1 MHRKVDHMNNKNK
14 ESNGWIVAIIF
25 IVLILIFSSLNNN
38 DYDYLDVDDNDY
50 QYSNRV
56 FSVIA
61 SSENEVLDSKI
72 KDFAK
77 KNDLKISIIYDDT
90 LKITKRLN
98 KGEQFDAVWLS
109 NSIWMYAV
117 DSSKVKISDTKS
129 TSINPVVFGI
139 KKSKAKELGFV
150 DKDIYTKDI
159 VSAVQSGKLKFSM
172 SNPVTTNSGAS
183 AYLGILTTLAGS
195 PEVLTSEMLKNE
207 ELKEKLKTFFTGLE
221 RSSGDEDYLEEMF
234 VKGDYEAAFTYESS
248 IININKELVK
258 AHKEPLYAVYPVDGV
273 SISDSPI
280 GYIDQKDERK
290 KETYDKL
297 VAYLLGTEGQDLLA
311 SMGRRTWYGGIT
323 DNADTKIFNPDWG
336 INTKKYISPL
346 KYPSTSVIKEALM
359 LYQEAL
365 RKPVHVVFCLDYSG
379 SMYGDGIRELR
390 DAMDFILTDRATE
403 EMLQFTDEDIIDV
416 IPFSSDYTYSWHASN
431 EEEIAQLLSNIKQKE
446 PTGGTA
452 LYPATQEALKL
463 LKDEDTTK
471 YSTSVIVMTDGAGNI
486 GDFVDL
492 ESYYDSLK
500 LAIPIYSI
508 QFASADERQLVK
520 MANLSNGKVFDG
532 TEGLVEAFTEVRGYN

>member
-1 MHRKVDHMNNKNK
+1 MMKSKNK
-14 ESNGWIVAIIF
+14 DNNGWIIAIIF
-25 IVLILIFSSLNNN
+25 IVLILVFSNMNSNPE
-38 DYDYLDVDDNDY
+38 YAYEDDNDY

-72 KDFAK
+72 KKFAD
-77 KNDLKISIIYDDT
+77 KNNLKISIVYDDT

-98 KGEQFDAVWLS
+98 SGEQYDAVWLS

-117 DSSKVKISDTKS
+117 DSNKVKISDTKS
-129 TSINPVVFGI
+129 TSINPIVFGI

-159 VSAVQSGKLKFSM
+159 VNAVQSGKLKFSM

-183 AYLGILTTLAGS
+183 DYLGILTTLAGN

-207 ELKEKLKTFFTGLE
+207 ELKEKLKTFFSGLE

-248 IININKELVK
+248 IININKKLEK
-258 AHKEPLYAVYPVDGV
+258 AKKEPLYAVYPVDGV

-280 GYIDQKDERK
+280 GYIDQKDEKK
-290 KETYDKL
+290 KETYDTL
-297 VAYLLGTEGQDLLA
+297 VAYLVGDEGQELLA

-323 DNADTKIFNPDWG
+323 DKADTKVFNPDWG
-336 INTKKYISPL
+336 IDTKKYISPL
-346 KYPSTSVIKEALM
+346 KYPSTSVIKEALL

-379 SMYGDGIRELR
+379 SMYGEGIDELR
-390 DAMDFILTDRATE
+390 DAMDFILTDRAAE
-403 EMLQFTDEDIIDV
+403 EMLQFTSEDIIDV
-416 IPFSSDYTYSWHASN
+416 IPFNSGYSLSWHAHS
-431 EEEIAQLLSNIKQKE
+431 EAEIAELLTRIKNKE
-446 PTGGTA
+446 PGGGTA
-452 LYPATQEALKL
+452 LYPATREALKL
-463 LKDEDTTK
+463 LENEDRTK
-471 YSTSVIVMTDGAGNI
+471 YNTSVIVMTDGEGNI
-486 GDFVDL
+486 GDFEDL
-492 ESYYDSLK
+492 EYEYENLK
-500 LAIPIYSI
+500 YEIPIYSI
-508 QFASADERQLVK
+508 KFASADERQLIR

-532 TEGLVEAFTEVRGYN
+532 TSSLVDAFTEVRGYN

>member
-1 MHRKVDHMNNKNK
+1 MNSKSK
-14 ESNGWIVAIIF
+14 ENNGWIIAIVF
-25 IVLILIFSSLNNN
+25 IVLILVFSSINNEN
-38 DYDYLDVDDNDY
+38 EYIDTDSDDYE
-50 QYSNRV
+50 YSTRV
-56 FSVIA
+56 FSIIA

-72 KDFAK
+72 KEFARK
-77 KNDLKISIIYDDT
+77 EDLKISITYDDT

-139 KKSKAKELGFV
+139 KKSKAQELGFV
-150 DKDIYTKDI
+150 GKDIYTKDI

-183 AYLGILTTLAGS
+183 AYLGILTTLAGN
-195 PEVLTSEMLKNE
+195 PEVLTSEMLENS
-207 ELKEKLKTFFTGLE
+207 ELVEKLKSFFTGLE

-248 IININKELVK
+248 IININKKLVK
-258 AHKEPLYAVYPVDGV
+258 SNKEPLYAVYPVDGV

-297 VAYLLGTEGQDLLA
+297 VAYLLGDEGQDLLA

-323 DNADTKIFNPDWG
+323 DKADTKVFNPDWG

-346 KYPSTSVIKEALM
+346 KYPSTEVIKKALM
-359 LYQEAL
+359 LYQETL

-379 SMYGDGIRELR
+379 SMYGDGIAELR
-390 DAMDFILTDRATE
+390 DAMDFILTDRAAE
-403 EMLQFTDEDIIDV
+403 EMLQFTGEDIIDV
-416 IPFSSDYTYSWHASN
+416 IPFNSEYQNSWHAHS
-431 EEEIAQLLSNIKQKE
+431 EAEIAELLNKIKSYE
-446 PTGGTA
+446 PGGGTA
-452 LYPATQEALKL
+452 LYPATQAALKL
-463 LKDEDTTK
+463 LKSEDRNK
-471 YSTSVIVMTDGAGNI
+471 YNTSVIVMTDGEGNI
-486 GDFVDL
+486 GKYEELQADYREIGV
-492 ESYYDSLK
+492 E
-500 LAIPIYSI
+500 IPIYSI
-508 QFASADERQLVK
+508 KFASADESQLRK
-520 MANLSNGKVFDG
+520 MAELSNGKVFDG
-532 TEGLVEAFTEVRGYN
+532 SNDLVEAFTEVRGYN

>member
-207 ELKEKLKTFFTGLE
+207 E
-221 RSSGDEDYLEEMF
+221 
-234 VKGDYEAAFTYESS
+234 
-248 IININKELVK
+248 
-258 AHKEPLYAVYPVDGV
+258 
-273 SISDSPI
+273 
-280 GYIDQKDERK
+280 
-290 KETYDKL
+290 
-297 VAYLLGTEGQDLLA
+297 
-311 SMGRRTWYGGIT
+311 
-323 DNADTKIFNPDWG
+323 
-336 INTKKYISPL
+336 
-346 KYPSTSVIKEALM
+346 
-359 LYQEAL
+359 
-365 RKPVHVVFCLDYSG
+365 
-379 SMYGDGIRELR
+379 
-390 DAMDFILTDRATE
+390 
-403 EMLQFTDEDIIDV
+403 
-416 IPFSSDYTYSWHASN
+416 
-431 EEEIAQLLSNIKQKE
+431 
-446 PTGGTA
+446 
-452 LYPATQEALKL
+452 
-463 LKDEDTTK
+463 
-471 YSTSVIVMTDGAGNI
+471 
-486 GDFVDL
+486 
-492 ESYYDSLK
+492 
-500 LAIPIYSI
+500 
-508 QFASADERQLVK
+508 
-520 MANLSNGKVFDG
+520 
-532 TEGLVEAFTEVRGYN
+532 